1 MLILHI
7 FDGGS
12 FRMLLLDCWDEED
25 ERKQMNLKNNKNC
38 PGMC

>member
-1 MLILHI
+1 MLILHM
-7 FDGGS
+7 FGGGS
-12 FRMLLLDCWDEED
+12 FRMLLLDCWDEAD